1 MNLHADVKRLFASCK
16 TGDGHAVRTE
26 DQPADLDLRRLP
38 FADAAFAA
46 IELDDVPEP
55 DAWVVSGPA
64 LNEIRRVL
72 QRHGLLELRTRCVP
86 AGNAACERE
95 CMGALTRLLQN
106 HGFEVVSVD
115 LVEGDGSMI
124 SAIALKC
131 DAPEETSP
139 AAGGAPSTHVT
150 LHGPFLDATDG
161 AARNRA
167 LAVSLDAQG
176 VKVRVRVIFDVLD
189 ALYCD

>member
-26 DQPADLDLRRLP
+26 DEPADLDLRRLP

-86 AGNAACERE
+86 AGAGARERE
-95 CMGALTRLLQN
+95 RMGALTRLLQN

-115 LVEGDGSMI
+115 AVEGDGSMI
-124 SAIALKC
+124 SAIARTC
-131 DAPEETSP
+131 DAPEE
-139 AAGGAPSTHVT
+139 
-150 LHGPFLDATDG
+150 DATDG